1 MHIVSGELRKAP
13 HIKAGLGPNGDS
25 TMFAVELSEM
35 VKDFKTGEKTYTNYK
50 AVLFAKSP
58 GHVDYLT
65 STLVKGNFIVLNSEK
80 LKINTSECG
89 KYITLD
95 MDNAR
100 LENSAYI
107 EPSNQ
112 SQAPQAAPQG
122 GFKPQAPQA
131 PQQAPEKNVPT
142 ADDMAWVNAISSG
155 ASTIEDINDM
165 TYRAYI
171 TTLL

>member
-13 HIKAGLGPNGDS
+13 YIKSGLGPNGDS

-65 STLVKGNFIVLNSEK
+65 STLVEGNFIVINSEK
-80 LKINTSECG
+80 LKVNTSECG

-112 SQAPQAAPQG
+112 SQAPQAAPQKQG
-122 GFKPQAPQA
+122 GFSPQT
-131 PQQAPEKNVPT
+131 PQQSAPKRVPT
-142 ADDMAWVNAISSG
+142 KNEMGWVDAIKQG
-155 ASTIEDINDM
+155 RNKLEDINDVESR
-165 TYRAYI
+165 TYI
-171 TTLL
+171 DSLL